1 MTIET
6 LADDLEAGRTTSRAL
21 VDICLARIADEAGEG
36 ARVFV
41 RVDAQAARAQ
51 ADAIDMLRACGRAP
65 GRLAGIPISLKDLLD
80 VAGQVTTA
88 GSMTLTDTL
97 PAKTHAPVV
106 ARLLTAGMVPVGRTN
121 MTEFAFSGMG
131 LNPHFGTP
139 ANPWDRTNRR
149 IPGGSSSGAAVS
161 VADGMAIVAI
171 GTDTGGSCRVPAALC
186 GVVGFKPTQ
195 RRVPL
200 AGAWPLSP
208 SLDSIGPI
216 AQSVADCAA
225 VDAVLAGDIPAPL
238 ADVPLADVQLA
249 DVQLAGRRFV
259 IPAGWAD
266 DLASEVE
273 TAFEAA
279 VDRLRAAGAVVEE
292 RAVKPFDAVDEAN
305 ARGNLTV
312 AEAWARHETRL
323 ERDGYRY
330 DPFVRRRIERG
341 ASMTAADLV
350 RLTQARAK
358 IIADME
364 AEWAGMDALLLPTC
378 PIVAPRIADLIDLD
392 EAARVNAR
400 LLRGTSA
407 INFVDGCSISLPCH
421 APGTAP
427 VGLMLSA
434 GPMGDRRLLAL
445 ALAVERLLGR

>member
-6 LADDLEAGRTTSRAL
+6 LADDLAAGRTTSRAL
-21 VDICLARIADEAGEG
+21 VDICLARIADAGGEG

-41 RVDAQAARAQ
+41 RVDAEAARAQ
-51 ADAIDMLRACGRAP
+51 ADAIDALRACGRAP
-65 GRLAGIPISLKDLLD
+65 GRLAGIPVSLKDLLD

-88 GSMTLTDTL
+88 GSVTLSDAPTAT
-97 PAKTHAPVV
+97 AHAPVV
-106 ARLLTAGMVPVGRTN
+106 ARLLAAGMVPVGRTN

-131 LNPHFGTP
+131 LNPHYGTP
-139 ANPWDRTNRR
+139 ANPWDRATGR

-186 GVVGFKPTQ
+186 GIVGFKPTQ

-208 SLDSIGPI
+208 SLDSIGPL
-216 AQSVADCAA
+216 ARTVADCAA
-225 VDAVLAGDIPAPL
+225 IDAVLAGEVFAPL
-238 ADVPLADVQLA
+238 PDVA
-249 DVQLAGRRFV
+249 LAGRKFV
-259 IPAGWAD
+259 IPAGWAE
-266 DLASEVE
+266 DLAPEVE

-292 RAVKPFDAVDEAN
+292 RSVAAFDDIDAAN

-312 AEAWARHETRL
+312 AEAWACHETRL

-341 ASMTAADLV
+341 AGMSAADLV
-350 RLTQARAK
+350 RLIQARAK
-358 IIADME
+358 IIAAMA

-378 PIVAPRIADLIDLD
+378 PIVAPRIADLTDLD

-400 LLRGTSA
+400 LLRATSA
-407 INFVDGCSISLPCH
+407 INFLDGCSISLPCH

-434 GPMGDRRLLAL
+434 GPMADRGLLAL
-445 ALAVERLLGR
+445 AAAVERLLGR

>member
-1 MTIET
+1 M
-6 LADDLEAGRTTSRAL
+6 
-21 VDICLARIADEAGEG
+21 
-36 ARVFV
+36 
-41 RVDAQAARAQ
+41 
-51 ADAIDMLRACGRAP
+51 
-65 GRLAGIPISLKDLLD
+65 
-80 VAGQVTTA
+80 
-88 GSMTLTDTL
+88 
-97 PAKTHAPVV
+97 V
-106 ARLLTAGMVPVGRTN
+106 ARLLAAGMVPVGRTN

-131 LNPHFGTP
+131 LNPHYGTP
-139 ANPWDRTNRR
+139 ANPWDRATGR

-161 VADGMAIVAI
+161 VADGMATVAI

-186 GVVGFKPTQ
+186 GIVGFKPTQ

-208 SLDSIGPI
+208 SLDSIGPL
-216 AQSVADCAA
+216 ARTVADCAA
-225 VDAVLAGDIPAPL
+225 IDAVLAGEVFAPL
-238 ADVPLADVQLA
+238 PDVA
-249 DVQLAGRRFV
+249 LAGRKFV
-259 IPAGWAD
+259 IPAGWAE

-292 RAVKPFDAVDEAN
+292 RSVAAFDDIEAAN

-312 AEAWARHETRL
+312 AEAWACHETRL

-341 ASMTAADLV
+341 AGMSAADLV
-350 RLTQARAK
+350 RLIQARAK
-358 IIADME
+358 IIEAMA

-378 PIVAPRIADLIDLD
+378 PIVAPRIADLVDLD

-400 LLRGTSA
+400 LLRATSA

-434 GPMGDRRLLAL
+434 GPMADQGLLAL
-445 ALAVERLLGR
+445 AAAVERLLGR

>member
-1 MTIET
+1 MTLET

-21 VDICLARIADEAGEG
+21 VDICLARIADEGGEG

-41 RVDAQAARAQ
+41 RVDAEAARAQ
-51 ADAIDMLRACGRAP
+51 ADATDVLRACGRAP
-65 GRLAGIPISLKDLLD
+65 GRLAGIPVSLKDLLD

-88 GSMTLTDTL
+88 GSMTLTDTP
-97 PAKTHAPVV
+97 PAKAHAPVV
-106 ARLLTAGMVPVGRTN
+106 ARLLAAGMVPVGRTN

-131 LNPHFGTP
+131 LNPHYGTP
-139 ANPWDRTNRR
+139 ANPWDRANRR

-208 SLDSIGPI
+208 SLDSIGPL
-216 AQSVADCAA
+216 ARSVADCAA
-225 VDAVLAGDIPAPL
+225 IDAVLAGEAPAPL
-238 ADVPLADVQLA
+238 PVMALT
-249 DVQLAGRRFV
+249 GRKV
-259 IPAGWAD
+259 VVPAGWAD
-266 DLASEVE
+266 DLAPEVE

-292 RAVKPFDAVDEAN
+292 RTIKPFDAIDEAN

-312 AEAWARHETRL
+312 AEAWACHEPRL

-341 ASMTAADLV
+341 AGMTAADLV
-350 RLTQARAK
+350 RLIQARAR
-358 IIADME
+358 IIADDGGRVVRDGR
-364 AEWAGMDALLLPTC
+364 AAA
-378 PIVAPRIADLIDLD
+378 ADLPD
-392 EAARVNAR
+392 
-400 LLRGTSA
+400 RGPA
-407 INFVDGCSISLPCH
+407 H
-421 APGTAP
+421 
-427 VGLMLSA
+427 
-434 GPMGDRRLLAL
+434 
-445 ALAVERLLGR
+445 GRPHRSR